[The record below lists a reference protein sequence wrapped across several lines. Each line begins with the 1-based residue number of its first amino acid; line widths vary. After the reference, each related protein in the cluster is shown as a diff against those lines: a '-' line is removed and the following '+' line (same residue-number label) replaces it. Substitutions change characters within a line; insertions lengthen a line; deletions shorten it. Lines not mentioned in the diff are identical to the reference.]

1 MPKSMSLGKQNWIY
15 IVVLFVGVAI
25 GALLPVSRAK
35 FPAALNMTSTTP
47 ASTDCASV
55 ATEPSNEILGAPRFR
70 EAGTIQSS
78 VDGLILVRWNDVKGA
93 KAYNVRVWNEEG
105 QEIKNFQ
112 APRTFTFLKNLAVDP
127 KQKETPYFVV
137 VTPLGDENIRG
148 KDSEKKMV
156 AMLPLRNLE
165 PPTIKSIQT
174 EAEEQPK

>member
-1 MPKSMSLGKQNWIY
+1 MPKLVSPGKQNWIY

-25 GALLPVSRAK
+25 GAVLPFKSK
-35 FPAALNMTSTTP
+35 TSTALSATP
-47 ASTDCASV
+47 SADCASV
-55 ATEPSNEILGAPRFR
+55 AVEPNQDILGAPVFR

-78 VDGLILVRWNDVKGA
+78 VDGLILVRWSEVNGA

-105 QEIKNFQ
+105 KELKNFQ

-127 KQKETPYFVV
+127 KQKETPYYVT
-137 VTPLGDENIRG
+137 VTPLGESGLRG

-156 AMLPLRNLE
+156 AMLPLRNLQ